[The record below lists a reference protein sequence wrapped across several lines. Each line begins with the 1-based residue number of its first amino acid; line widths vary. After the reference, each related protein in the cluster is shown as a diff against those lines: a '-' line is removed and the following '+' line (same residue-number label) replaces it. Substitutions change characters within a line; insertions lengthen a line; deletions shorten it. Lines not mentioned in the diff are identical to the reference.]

1 MAKAKTLSEVYQNA
15 DDPKSPALQ
24 KQLWDNADAVVAKRL
39 AREKAKGST
48 TKESTGLSD
57 KDEDYEF

>member
-39 AREKAKGST
+39 AKEKGSKV
-48 TKESTGLSD
+48 KESTGLSD